1 MTMTNETVLDKLQYL
16 LGTLRDGEKGFADA
30 AEHATEASLKTL
42 FSERS
47 TQRAQLAN
55 EVEAH
60 ITRLGDKPRE
70 GGSVGAAL
78 HRTWL
83 NVRDAVTGRGDYQV
97 VAECERGEDVAVENY
112 QDVLKEADLPADIR
126 SFVEAQFAQVKASH
140 DQIRDLKHGMEANK

>member
-1 MTMTNETVLDKLQYL
+1 MTMNNETVLDKLQYL

-30 AEHATEASLKTL
+30 AEHATDPQLKTL
-42 FSERS
+42 FTERS
-47 TQRAQLAN
+47 GQRARLAA

-60 ITRLGDKPRE
+60 IARLGDKPRE

-83 NVRDAVTGRGDYQV
+83 NVRDALTGRDDYQV
-97 VAECERGEDVAVENY
+97 VAEAERGEDVAVENY

-126 SFVEAQFAQVKASH
+126 AFVEGQFAQVKASH
-140 DQIRDLKHGMEANK
+140 DQIRDMKHGMQAS

>member
-1 MTMTNETVLDKLQYL
+1 MTMNNETVLDKLQYL

-30 AEHATEASLKTL
+30 AEHATDPQLKTL
-42 FSERS
+42 FTERS
-47 TQRAQLAN
+47 GQRARLAA

-60 ITRLGDKPRE
+60 IARLGDKPRE

-83 NVRDAVTGRGDYQV
+83 NVRDALTGRDDYQV
-97 VAECERGEDVAVENY
+97 VAEAERGEDVAVENY

-126 SFVEAQFAQVKASH
+126 TFVEGQFAQVKASH
-140 DQIRDLKHGMEANK
+140 DQIRDMKHGMQAS